1 MITLRQMS
9 VAFLFHEDKLL
20 LMEKPKNNSFLSGM
34 IVPIGGHL
42 EKDEINNPRDA
53 CLREV
58 EEETG
63 LTIDDLTG
71 LELKYIVLR
80 IKETE
85 VRLQYVYFSD
95 VKCMDVRE
103 SEEGK
108 LCWIEIKLADELNV
122 TATTKYILEHYSYN
136 KSSSDIYVG
145 TMNSV
150 GNEPEITWALLEDWE
165 KIRSHMKLTDNVG

>member
-9 VAFLFHEDKLL
+9 VAFLIHEDKLL

-34 IVPIGGHL
+34 VVPIGGHL
-42 EKDEINNPRDA
+42 EQHEINNPREA

-85 VRLQYVYFSD
+85 IRLQYVYFSN
-95 VKCMDVRE
+95 VKHMVVRE

-108 LCWIEIKLADELNV
+108 LFWTDIKLAVELNV
-122 TATTKYILEHYSYN
+122 TSTTKYILEHYSRN

-145 TMNSV
+145 TMKSV
-150 GNEPEITWALLEDWE
+150 GSEPEITWALLEDWE
-165 KIRSHMKLTDNVG
+165 KNKVSH